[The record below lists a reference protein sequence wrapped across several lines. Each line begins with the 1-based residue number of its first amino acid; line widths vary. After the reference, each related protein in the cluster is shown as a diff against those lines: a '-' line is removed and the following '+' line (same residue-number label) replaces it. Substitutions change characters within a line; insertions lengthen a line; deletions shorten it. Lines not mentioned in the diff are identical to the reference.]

1 MSARKLLRSAQF
13 SVVAAAAVFAA
24 GLVPATASAAPT
36 PAVSSAHKIH
46 KSHKSHKSHKNYTAT
61 YRQLLG
67 TVSGPTYLEAS
78 VPSAGNYAIEYD
90 ITSGV
95 AFFDTYINGTELGYV
110 GGGTG
115 AYLTRSVPLTA
126 GGQLVQVAGPEG
138 SGTANVYIVSTG

>member
-13 SVVAAAAVFAA
+13 SVVAAATVFAA

-36 PAVSSAHKIH
+36 PAASSAHKIH
-46 KSHKSHKSHKNYTAT
+46 KSHKIHTAT

-78 VPSAGNYAIEYD
+78 VPSAGNYAVEYD

-115 AYLTRSVPLTA
+115 AYLTRSVTLTA